1 MYTNEKLQKI
11 LELAECMDL
20 DLYIN
25 FNSEQPT
32 INGFSTYNLFIQHLH
47 NGINYVVTN
56 NKLRYKHTEEEKW
69 FEYNIDNITKIEF
82 LF

>member
-20 DLYIN
+20 AIYIN

-32 INGFSTYNLFIQHLH
+32 IDGFSTYNLFIPHLH

-56 NKLRYKHTEEEKW
+56 NKLRYKHPEEKW
-69 FEYNIDNITKIEF
+69 LEYNINNITKIEF